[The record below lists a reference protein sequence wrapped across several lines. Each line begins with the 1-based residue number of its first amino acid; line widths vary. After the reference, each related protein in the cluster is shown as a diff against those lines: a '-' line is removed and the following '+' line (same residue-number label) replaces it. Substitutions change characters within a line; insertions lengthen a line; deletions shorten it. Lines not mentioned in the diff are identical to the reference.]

1 MIIILTWGA
10 GISCNYSFNML
21 RIWAF
26 LILELLPK
34 YSPGIAKP
42 EHRWKGP
49 MDQLS
54 GRSLGCKS
62 LFIPWSGH
70 PPANR
75 HPLLRKRKKGIWKGT
90 EFTELTQK
98 GIVTTSDSEA
108 TEVCICLLSGEIR
121 LDVSRQPSVFHRS
134 CPGSHC
140 STWTPTKLG
149 WQRALH
155 PKNLSNYFH
164 PPGGSGWKAPV
175 WSIKAFF
182 PPPEK
187 EDETQRL
194 SSASWP
200 LSSRAVEGEQA
211 AGTVGGDTPATLAAV
226 EVWPQAQTPWT
237 GIQDCFIKTSQ
248 QFPSPCG
255 WVSIFAALA
264 SSSSSTLRFLFSIIE
279 GLELGPALRF
289 PYCKALSLHVL
300 QKPQEIISS
309 YYLEKI

>member
-1 MIIILTWGA
+1 MTIILTWGA

-21 RIWAF
+21 KMWTF
-26 LILELLPK
+26 LILEFLSK
-34 YSPGIAKP
+34 YSPGIAKS
-42 EHRWKGP
+42 EHRGKGP
-49 MDQLS
+49 MDLLS

-62 LFIPWSGH
+62 LFKPWSIC
-70 PPANR
+70 PPANT

-90 EFTELTQK
+90 EFTKFTQK

-108 TEVCICLLSGEIR
+108 TEVCICLLSGEIQ

-140 STWTPTKLG
+140 STLTLTELG

-155 PKNLSNYFH
+155 PKNLSNHFH

-200 LSSRAVEGEQA
+200 LSSRAVEGSRRQQQLWRYGPRHKPPGQA
-211 AGTVGGDTPATLAAV
+211 FKTFSSRHHPSNSRLLVGECLFLQLLPHLL
-226 EVWPQAQTPWT
+226 PQPF
-237 GIQDCFIKTSQ
+237 GFY
-248 QFPSPCG
+248 
-255 WVSIFAALA
+255 SI
-264 SSSSSTLRFLFSIIE
+264 
-279 GLELGPALRF
+279 
-289 PYCKALSLHVL
+289 
-300 QKPQEIISS
+300 
-309 YYLEKI
+309 